1 MLRGGARIRHI
12 IVLSDGSELSSGAIG
27 ADALQ
32 EVTLTE
38 SVSTDP
44 SGDAELEPGGA
55 CAACL
60 EFSVLTNGSARLMTA
75 GTEFDL
81 YREEGGTRTLLGH
94 FTAEK
99 PVKSK
104 RSTYKITAWDN
115 VTKLDKNL
123 SPWLYDSQSAFPMTL
138 LDFAKAVCAQCGVT
152 LLCDDLPNASYSVSA
167 FYADDLTGRQLM
179 QWVGQAAGRFL
190 RARAD
195 GQLEFSWY
203 VDRTT
208 QAGAAPCDSRTSLL
222 LAAQPDGK
230 VLQASGGKFLALK
243 EHFGIAYPYA
253 MDGLSFEDYEAAP
266 PDKVQIRQS
275 DSDIGVI
282 YPPDASGT
290 NTYVIQGNLLLASAS
305 AAALE
310 PVAESLYTLLRGIT
324 YTPAK
329 IKLLACDVIHPGD
342 IVRVRDAS
350 GRVFT
355 TAVMTRTASGGCDTL
370 ESTGSPSRDSVS
382 VVNRKAYKNL
392 QGKMLEIA
400 ADVDGL
406 NIKASEL
413 SGNYS
418 ELSQK
423 VDGFNLTVSELNGD
437 FSSLEQKVDG
447 FNLTVSELN
456 GDFSSLEQKV
466 NGFNLTVSELNGDFS
481 SLEQK
486 VNGFT
491 LTVTNGDS
499 ASTLKLKSGSTE
511 LSSAEIKFSG
521 MVTISNLKT
530 AGSSVING
538 SNITTGTIANADRS
552 ALFDLDGKRFR
563 MGTSSDD
570 RVVITKS
577 GIQWYGGTYGETTA
591 HAQGIIQSGLTTR
604 YTGDT
609 CVIGADT
616 RYQKYGWY
624 HDGEFSGITV
634 EQIDKEVAV
643 PNLLSVG
650 GKVSCRAL
658 SAWESKERIVPT
670 VFGNI
675 GMEALETPQPTFA
688 DWGEGVCNE
697 DGLCL
702 AVPDARFAETVSASQ
717 RPAWIVTDRSG
728 EGSLWAQDYADGA
741 LIHGK
746 PGQHFAWLCL
756 NAQRGFEGQYAVL
769 SDAKEPSSEDG
780 DWLLCYTGDLAQ
792 QEEENLEELLLKEA
806 EE

>member
-1 MLRGGARIRHI
+1 MYKNILVLDDGTEISAGTVGQNAILSLTATETVSSTTDLCPGAACSNKLEISLW
-12 IVLSDGSELSSGAIG
+12 VEPGSDLVITSGTRLTHYRE
-27 ADALQ
+27 DA
-32 EVTLTE
+32 
-38 SVSTDP
+38 
-44 SGDAELEPGGA
+44 SGDRTL
-55 CAACL
+55 
-60 EFSVLTNGSARLMTA
+60 A
-75 GTEFDL
+75 GT
-81 YREEGGTRTLLGH
+81 YWAVKPTRQT
-94 FTAEK
+94 K
-99 PVKSK
+99 N
-104 RSTYKITAWDN
+104 TYKIYAYDA
-115 VTKLDKNL
+115 VSRLDGIQ
-123 SPWLYDSQSAFPMTL
+123 STWLRSIQGQFPMSL
-138 LDFAKAVCAQCGVT
+138 WAFAQLVAQRCGVT
-152 LLCDDLPNASYSVSA
+152 ITNSELPRNVDYQVQA
-167 FYADDLTGRQLM
+167 FYADDLTGRQLLA
-179 QWVGQAAGRFL
+179 WVAEASCTFL
-190 RARAD
+190 RATPA
-195 GQLEFSWY
+195 GQLEFAWY

-208 QAGAAPCDSRTSLL
+208 QAGAAPRDSRTVTL

-230 VLQASGGKFLALK
+230 ILQASGGKFLALK
-243 EHFGIAYPYA
+243 DNFGIAYPYA
-253 MDGLSFEDYEAAP
+253 MDGLSFEDYETAP

-275 DSDIGVI
+275 DCDIGVI
-282 YPPDASGT
+282 YPPDATGT

-305 AAALE
+305 AAALK
-310 PVAESLYTLLRGIT
+310 PVAASLYTLLRGIT

-355 TAVMTRTASGGCDTL
+355 TAVMTRTSSGGCDTL

-382 VVNRKAYKNL
+382 AVNQKSYKNL

-400 ADVDGL
+400 ADIDGL

-423 VDGFNLTVSELNGD
+423 VDGFNLTV
-437 FSSLEQKVDG
+437 
-447 FNLTVSELN
+447 
-456 GDFSSLEQKV
+456 
-466 NGFNLTVSELNGDFS
+466 
-481 SLEQK
+481 
-486 VNGFT
+486 
-491 LTVTNGDS
+491 TNGDS
-499 ASTLKLKSGSTE
+499 TSTLKLKSGSTE

-521 MVTISNLKT
+521 MVTFSNLKT

-538 SNITTGTIANADRS
+538 SNITTGTISNSDAS
-552 ALFDLDGKRFR
+552 AVFDLDGKVFR
-563 MGTSSDD
+563 MGTSSGD
-570 RVVITKS
+570 RVLITKS
-577 GIQWYGGTYGETTA
+577 GIEWYGGNSYSSTA
-591 HAQGIIQSGLTTR
+591 SAQGIIKNGLTTGA
-604 YTGDT
+604 TGDT

-634 EQIDKEVAV
+634 EQVDKEVAV

-650 GKVSCRAL
+650 GKVSCRTL
-658 SAWESKERIVPT
+658 VAWDSKERVVPT

-688 DWGEGVCNE
+688 DWGEGICNE

-702 AVPDARFAETVSASQ
+702 AVPDDRFAETVSASQ

-756 NAQRGFEGQYAVL
+756 NAQRGFEGQYAAL
-769 SDAKEPSSEDG
+769 SDAKEPFSDDG
-780 DWLLCYTGDLAQ
+780 DWLLCYTGGLAQ
-792 QEEENLEELLLKEA
+792 QEEENLDELLLKEA
-806 EE
+806 EQ

>member
-1 MLRGGARIRHI
+1 MYKNILVLDDGTEISAGTVGQNAILSLTATETVSSTTDLCPGAACSNKLEISLW
-12 IVLSDGSELSSGAIG
+12 VEPGSDLVITSGTRLTHYRE
-27 ADALQ
+27 DA
-32 EVTLTE
+32 
-38 SVSTDP
+38 
-44 SGDAELEPGGA
+44 SGDRTL
-55 CAACL
+55 
-60 EFSVLTNGSARLMTA
+60 A
-75 GTEFDL
+75 GT
-81 YREEGGTRTLLGH
+81 YWAVKPTRQT
-94 FTAEK
+94 K
-99 PVKSK
+99 N
-104 RSTYKITAWDN
+104 TYKIYAYDA
-115 VTKLDKNL
+115 VSRLDGIQ
-123 SPWLYDSQSAFPMTL
+123 STWLRSIQGQFSMSLWAF
-138 LDFAKAVCAQCGVT
+138 AQLVAQRCGVT
-152 LLCDDLPNASYSVSA
+152 ITNSELPRNVDYQVQA
-167 FYADDLTGRQLM
+167 FYADDLTGRQLLA
-179 QWVGQAAGRFL
+179 WVAEASGTFL
-190 RARAD
+190 RATPA
-195 GQLEFSWY
+195 GQLEFAWY

-208 QAGAAPCDSRTSLL
+208 QAGAAPRDSRTVTL

-230 VLQASGGKFLALK
+230 ILQASGGKFLALK
-243 EHFGIAYPYA
+243 DNFGIAYPYA
-253 MDGLSFEDYEAAP
+253 MDGLSFEDYETAP

-282 YPPDASGT
+282 YPPDATGT
-290 NTYVIQGNLLLASAS
+290 NTYVIQGNMLLASAS

-310 PVAESLYTLLRGIT
+310 PVAASLYTLLRGIT

-355 TAVMTRTASGGCDTL
+355 TAVMTRTSSGGCDTL

-382 VVNRKAYKNL
+382 AVNQKSYKNL
-392 QGKMLEIA
+392 QGKMLEIS
-400 ADVDGL
+400 ADTDGL

-418 ELSQK
+418 A
-423 VDGFNLTVSELNGD
+423 
-437 FSSLEQKVDG
+437 LEQKVD
-447 FNLTVSELN
+447 
-456 GDFSSLEQKV
+456 
-466 NGFNLTVSELNGDFS
+466 
-481 SLEQK
+481 
-486 VNGFT
+486 GFT

-499 ASTLKLKSGSTE
+499 TSTLKLKSGSTE

-521 MVTISNLKT
+521 MVTFSNLKT
-530 AGSSVING
+530 KGSSVING
-538 SNITTGTIANADRS
+538 SNITTGTISNSDAS
-552 ALFDLDGKRFR
+552 AVFDLDGKLFR
-563 MGTSSDD
+563 MGTASDD

-577 GIQWYGGTYGETTA
+577 GIEWYGGNSYSSTA
-591 HAQGIIQSGLTTR
+591 SAQGIIKNGLTTR

-634 EQIDKEVAV
+634 EQVDKEVAV

-702 AVPDARFAETVSASQ
+702 AVPDDCFAETVSASQ

-746 PGQHFAWLCL
+746 PGQRFAWLCL
-756 NAQRGFEGQYAVL
+756 NAQRGFEGQYAAL
-769 SDAKEPSSEDG
+769 SDAKEPSSDDG

-792 QEEENLEELLLKEA
+792 QEEENLDELLLKEA
-806 EE
+806 EQ

>member
-1 MLRGGARIRHI
+1 MDKTILVLADGTELCGG
-12 IVLSDGSELSSGAIG
+12 G
-27 ADALQ
+27 
-32 EVTLTE
+32 
-38 SVSTDP
+38 P
-44 SGDAELEPGGA
+44 GDAVVSLTHRSAVNSGQELTIGSACSDSIEAELWCEPGGSLRITEGDTITCYRQA
-55 CAACL
+55 T
-60 EFSVLTNGSARLMTA
+60 SGARTKIGVFL
-75 GTEFDL
+75 
-81 YREEGGTRTLLGH
+81 
-94 FTAEK
+94 AEK
-99 PVKSK
+99 PTRTK
-104 RSTYKITAWDN
+104 RSTYKITAYDRMIL
-115 VTKLDKNL
+115 LDKDL
-123 SPWLYDSQSAFPMTL
+123 SPWLREQQENFPMSLTA
-138 LDFAKAVCAQCGVT
+138 FIQAVCAQCGVT
-152 LLCDDLPNASYSVSA
+152 LADGALDGLPNGGYQIQA
-167 FYADDLTGRQLM
+167 FYSDALTGRQM
-179 QWVGQAAGRFL
+179 IQWAAQAACRF
-190 RARAD
+190 ARMNPD
-195 GQLEFSWY
+195 GALEFSWY

-208 QAGAAPCDSRTSLL
+208 QAGVAPCDSRTSLL

-243 EHFGIAYPYA
+243 ENFGIAYPYA

-305 AAALE
+305 AAALK
-310 PVAESLYTLLRGIT
+310 PVAASLYTLLRGIT

-342 IVRVRDAS
+342 IVRVRDTS

-355 TAVMTRTASGGCDTL
+355 TAVMTRTSSGGCDTL

-382 VVNRKAYKNL
+382 AVNQKSYKNL
-392 QGKMLEIA
+392 QGKMLEIT
-400 ADVDGL
+400 ADIDGL

-418 ELSQK
+418 A
-423 VDGFNLTVSELNGD
+423 
-437 FSSLEQKVDG
+437 LEQKVD
-447 FNLTVSELN
+447 
-456 GDFSSLEQKV
+456 
-466 NGFNLTVSELNGDFS
+466 
-481 SLEQK
+481 
-486 VNGFT
+486 GFT

-499 ASTLKLKSGSTE
+499 TSTLKLKSGSTE

-521 MVTISNLKT
+521 MVTFSNLKT
-530 AGSSVING
+530 KGSSVING
-538 SNITTGTIANADRS
+538 SNITTGTISNSDAS
-552 ALFDLDGKRFR
+552 AVFDLDGKMFR
-563 MGTSSDD
+563 MGTSSGD
-570 RVVITKS
+570 RVLITKS
-577 GIQWYGGTYGETTA
+577 GIEWYGGNSYSSTA
-591 HAQGIIQSGLTTR
+591 SAQGIIKNGLTTR

-624 HDGEFSGITV
+624 HDGQFSGITV
-634 EQIDKEVAV
+634 EQVDKEVAV

-792 QEEENLEELLLKEA
+792 QEEENLDELLLKEA
-806 EE
+806 EA

>member
-12 IVLSDGSELSSGAIG
+12 IVLSDGSELSSGTLD

-55 CAACL
+55 GAACL
-60 EFSVLTNGSARLMTA
+60 EFSVLTHGSARLMTA

-167 FYADDLTGRQLM
+167 FYADDLNGRQLM

-190 RARAD
+190 RARPD

-203 VDRTT
+203 ADRTT
-208 QAGAAPCDSRTSLL
+208 QAGAAPRDSRAVTL
-222 LAAQPDGK
+222 LASQPDGK
-230 VLQASGGKFLALK
+230 ILQAGGGKFLALK
-243 EHFGIAYPYA
+243 ENFGIAYPYA

-305 AAALE
+305 AAALK
-310 PVAESLYTLLRGIT
+310 PVAASLYTLLRGIT

-382 VVNRKAYKNL
+382 AVNQKSYKNL

-400 ADVDGL
+400 ADIDGL

-418 ELSQK
+418 A
-423 VDGFNLTVSELNGD
+423 
-437 FSSLEQKVDG
+437 LEQKVD
-447 FNLTVSELN
+447 
-456 GDFSSLEQKV
+456 
-466 NGFNLTVSELNGDFS
+466 
-481 SLEQK
+481 
-486 VNGFT
+486 GFT
-491 LTVTNGDS
+491 LTVTNGDNT
-499 ASTLKLKSGSTE
+499 STLKLKSGSTE

-521 MVTISNLKT
+521 MVTFSNLKT

-538 SNITTGTIANADRS
+538 SNITTGTISNSDAS
-552 ALFDLDGKRFR
+552 AVFDLDGKMFR
-563 MGTSSDD
+563 MGTSSGD
-570 RVVITKS
+570 RVLITKS
-577 GIQWYGGTYGETTA
+577 GIEWYGGNSYSSTA
-591 HAQGIIQSGLTTR
+591 SAQGIIKNGLTTGA
-604 YTGDT
+604 TGDT

-624 HDGEFSGITV
+624 HDGQFSGITV
-634 EQIDKEVAV
+634 EQVDKEVAV

-792 QEEENLEELLLKEA
+792 QEEENLDELLLKEA
-806 EE
+806 ET

>member
-1 MLRGGARIRHI
+1 MYKNILVLDDGTEISAGTVGQNAILSLTATETVSRTTDLCPGAACSNKLEISLW
-12 IVLSDGSELSSGAIG
+12 VEPGSDLVITSGTRLTHYRE
-27 ADALQ
+27 DA
-32 EVTLTE
+32 
-38 SVSTDP
+38 
-44 SGDAELEPGGA
+44 SGDRTL
-55 CAACL
+55 
-60 EFSVLTNGSARLMTA
+60 A
-75 GTEFDL
+75 GT
-81 YREEGGTRTLLGH
+81 YWAVKPTRQT
-94 FTAEK
+94 K
-99 PVKSK
+99 N
-104 RSTYKITAWDN
+104 TYKIYAYDA
-115 VTKLDKNL
+115 VSRLDGIQ
-123 SPWLYDSQSAFPMTL
+123 STWLRSIQGQFPMSL
-138 LDFAKAVCAQCGVT
+138 WAFAQLVAQRCGVT
-152 LLCDDLPNASYSVSA
+152 IINAALPHNGDYQVQA
-167 FYADDLTGRQLM
+167 FYAEDLTGRQLLS
-179 QWVGQAAGRFL
+179 WVAEASCTFL
-190 RARAD
+190 RATPA

-203 VDRTT
+203 ADRTT
-208 QAGAAPCDSRTSLL
+208 QAGAAPRDSRAVTL
-222 LAAQPDGK
+222 LASQPDGK
-230 VLQASGGKFLALK
+230 ILQAGGGKFLALK
-243 EHFGIAYPYA
+243 ENFGIAYPYA

-305 AAALE
+305 AAALK
-310 PVAESLYTLLRGIT
+310 PVAASLYTLLRGIT

-342 IVRVRDAS
+342 IVRVRDTS

-355 TAVMTRTASGGCDTL
+355 TAVMTRTSSGGCDTL

-382 VVNRKAYKNL
+382 AVNQKSYKNL
-392 QGKMLEIA
+392 QGKMLEIS
-400 ADVDGL
+400 ADIDGL

-418 ELSQK
+418 A
-423 VDGFNLTVSELNGD
+423 
-437 FSSLEQKVDG
+437 LEQKVD
-447 FNLTVSELN
+447 
-456 GDFSSLEQKV
+456 
-466 NGFNLTVSELNGDFS
+466 
-481 SLEQK
+481 
-486 VNGFT
+486 GFT

-499 ASTLKLKSGSTE
+499 TSTLKLKSGSTE

-521 MVTISNLKT
+521 MVTFSNLKT
-530 AGSSVING
+530 KGSSVING
-538 SNITTGTIANADRS
+538 SNITTGTISNSDAS
-552 ALFDLDGKRFR
+552 AVFDLDGKLFR
-563 MGTSSDD
+563 MGTASDD

-577 GIQWYGGTYGETTA
+577 GIEWYGGNSYSSTA
-591 HAQGIIQSGLTTR
+591 SAQGIIKNGLTTR

-624 HDGEFSGITV
+624 HDGQFSGITV
-634 EQIDKEVAV
+634 EQVDKEVAV

-702 AVPDARFAETVSASQ
+702 AVPDDCFAETVSASQ

-746 PGQHFAWLCL
+746 PGQRFAWLCL
-756 NAQRGFEGQYAVL
+756 NAQRGFEGQYAAL
-769 SDAKEPSSEDG
+769 SDAKEPSSDDG

-792 QEEENLEELLLKEA
+792 QEEENLDELLLKEA
-806 EE
+806 EQ

>member
-1 MLRGGARIRHI
+1 MNVKGGARIRHI
-12 IVLSDGSELSSGAIG
+12 IVLPDGTELSGGNA
-27 ADALQ
+27 
-32 EVTLTE
+32 
-38 SVSTDP
+38 
-44 SGDAELEPGGA
+44 GDAVKSLTRHSCVNTETELTIGSA
-55 CAACL
+55 CADYIEAEL
-60 EFSVLTNGSARLMTA
+60 WIDPAGSLRITA
-75 GTEFDL
+75 GDELTLFVQTD
-81 YREEGGTRTLLGH
+81 GGPRTQAGIYI
-94 FTAEK
+94 AEK
-99 PVKSK
+99 PTRTK
-104 RSTYKITAWDN
+104 RNTYKVTAYDRMI
-115 VTKLDKNL
+115 LFDKDL
-123 SPWLYDSQSAFPMTL
+123 SSWLRAQQGQFPMTL
-138 LDFAKAVCAQCGVT
+138 AAFISAVCAQCGVE
-152 LLCDDLPNASYSVSA
+152 LAAGMLDGLPNSSYQIQA
-167 FYADDLTGRQLM
+167 FYADDLTGRQLL
-179 QWVGQAAGRFL
+179 QWAAQAACRF
-190 RARAD
+190 ARMNPEGA
-195 GQLEFSWY
+195 LEFSWY
-203 VDRTT
+203 ADRTT
-208 QAGAAPCDSRTSLL
+208 QAGAAPRDSRTVTL

-230 VLQASGGKFLALK
+230 ILQASGGKFLALK
-243 EHFGIAYPYA
+243 DNFGIAYPYA
-253 MDGLSFEDYEAAP
+253 MDGLSFEDYETAP
-266 PDKVQIRQS
+266 TDKVQIRQS

-282 YPPDASGT
+282 YPPDATGT

-305 AAALE
+305 AAALK
-310 PVAESLYTLLRGIT
+310 PVAASLYTLLRGIT

-382 VVNRKAYKNL
+382 AVNQKSYKNL

-400 ADVDGL
+400 ADIDGL

-418 ELSQK
+418 A
-423 VDGFNLTVSELNGD
+423 
-437 FSSLEQKVDG
+437 LEQKVD
-447 FNLTVSELN
+447 
-456 GDFSSLEQKV
+456 
-466 NGFNLTVSELNGDFS
+466 
-481 SLEQK
+481 
-486 VNGFT
+486 GFT

-499 ASTLKLKSGSTE
+499 TSTLKLKSGSTE

-521 MVTISNLKT
+521 MVTFSNLKT
-530 AGSSVING
+530 KGSSVING
-538 SNITTGTIANADRS
+538 SNITTGTISNSDAS
-552 ALFDLDGKRFR
+552 AVFDLDGKLFR
-563 MGTSSDD
+563 MGTASDD

-577 GIQWYGGTYGETTA
+577 GIQWYGGTYGGTTA

-634 EQIDKEVAV
+634 EQIDKEVDV

-728 EGSLWAQDYADGA
+728 EGSLWAQDYADSA

-746 PGQHFAWLCL
+746 PGQRFAWLCL

-792 QEEENLEELLLKEA
+792 QEEKNLEELLLKEA
-806 EE
+806 ET

>member
-1 MLRGGARIRHI
+1 MNVKGGARIRHI
-12 IVLSDGSELSSGAIG
+12 IVLPDGSELSSGSIG

-38 SVSTDP
+38 SLSADP
-44 SGDAELEPGGA
+44 PEDAELEPGGA
-55 CAACL
+55 STACL

-81 YREEGGTRTLLGH
+81 YREEDGARTLLGH

-99 PVKSK
+99 PVKSG
-104 RSTYKITAWDN
+104 RSAYKTTAWDN

-123 SPWLYDSQSAFPMTL
+123 SPWLYDNQSAFPMPL

-152 LLCDDLPNASYSVSA
+152 LLCDDLPNAGFSVSA
-167 FYADDLTGRQLM
+167 FYADDLTGLLLM

-190 RARAD
+190 RARPD

-203 VDRTT
+203 ADRTT
-208 QAGAAPCDSRTSLL
+208 QAGAAPRDSRTVTL

-230 VLQASGGKFLALK
+230 ILQASGGKFLALK
-243 EHFGIAYPYA
+243 DNFGIAYPYA
-253 MDGLSFEDYEAAP
+253 MDGLSFEDYETAP

-282 YPPDASGT
+282 YPPDATGT
-290 NTYVIQGNLLLASAS
+290 NTYVIQGNMLLASAS

-310 PVAESLYTLLRGIT
+310 PVAASLYTLLRGIT

-329 IKLLACDVIHPGD
+329 IKLLARDVIHPGD

-382 VVNRKAYKNL
+382 AVNRKGYKNL

-400 ADVDGL
+400 ADIDGL

-418 ELSQK
+418 A
-423 VDGFNLTVSELNGD
+423 
-437 FSSLEQKVDG
+437 LEQKVD
-447 FNLTVSELN
+447 
-456 GDFSSLEQKV
+456 
-466 NGFNLTVSELNGDFS
+466 
-481 SLEQK
+481 
-486 VNGFT
+486 GFT

-499 ASTLKLKSGSTE
+499 TSTLKLKSGSTE

-563 MGTSSDD
+563 MGTSSGD
-570 RVVITKS
+570 RVLITKS
-577 GIQWYGGTYGETTA
+577 GIEWYGGNSYSSTA
-591 HAQGIIQSGLTTR
+591 SAQGIIKNGLTTGA
-604 YTGDT
+604 TGDT

-728 EGSLWAQDYADGA
+728 EGSLWAQDYADSA

-746 PGQHFAWLCL
+746 PGQRFAWLCL

-792 QEEENLEELLLKEA
+792 QEEKNLEELLLKEA
-806 EE
+806 ET

>member
-81 YREEGGTRTLLGH
+81 YREEDGARTLLGH

-99 PVKSK
+99 PVKSG

-123 SPWLYDSQSAFPMTL
+123 SPWLYDNQSSFPMTL

-208 QAGAAPCDSRTSLL
+208 QAGAAPRDSRAVTL
-222 LAAQPDGK
+222 LASQPDGK
-230 VLQASGGKFLALK
+230 ILQASGGKFLALK
-243 EHFGIAYPYA
+243 DNFGIAYPYA

-305 AAALE
+305 AAALK
-310 PVAESLYTLLRGIT
+310 PVAASLYTLLRGIT

-382 VVNRKAYKNL
+382 AVNQKSYKNL

-400 ADVDGL
+400 ADIDGL

-418 ELSQK
+418 A
-423 VDGFNLTVSELNGD
+423 
-437 FSSLEQKVDG
+437 LEQKVD
-447 FNLTVSELN
+447 
-456 GDFSSLEQKV
+456 
-466 NGFNLTVSELNGDFS
+466 
-481 SLEQK
+481 
-486 VNGFT
+486 GFT

-499 ASTLKLKSGSTE
+499 TSTLKLKSGSTE

-521 MVTISNLKT
+521 MVTFSNLKT

-538 SNITTGTIANADRS
+538 SNITTGTISNSDAS
-552 ALFDLDGKRFR
+552 AVFDLDGKLFR
-563 MGTSSDD
+563 MGTASDD

-591 HAQGIIQSGLTTR
+591 HAQGIIKSGLTTR

-634 EQIDKEVAV
+634 EQVDKEVAV

-650 GKVSCRAL
+650 GKVSCRTL
-658 SAWESKERIVPT
+658 VAWDSKERVVPT

-688 DWGEGVCNE
+688 DWGEGICNE

-702 AVPDARFAETVSASQ
+702 AVPDDRFAETVSASQ

-746 PGQHFAWLCL
+746 PGQRFAWLCL
-756 NAQRGFEGQYAVL
+756 NAQRGFEGQYAAL

-792 QEEENLEELLLKEA
+792 QEEKNLEELLLKEA
-806 EE
+806 ET